1 MDIFLYICNMED
13 EEGLSDWIEVD
24 YHVVGEHR
32 VVGNRMYEIGVDRE
46 ILNNVFGIDDPL
58 SAYHKIESVKRLGE
72 IGVHV
77 TFYNR
82 NEIIHNYGK

>member
-1 MDIFLYICNMED
+1 MRFVYMDIFLYICNMED

-24 YHVVGEHR
+24 CS
-32 VVGNRMYEIGVDRE
+32 NDTLIS
-46 ILNNVFGIDDPL
+46 VFGIDNPV
-58 SAYHKIESVKRLGE
+58 SAYHKIQSVQRLEE
-72 IGVHV
+72 IGIHV

>member
-1 MDIFLYICNMED
+1 MED

-24 YHVVGEHR
+24 CS
-32 VVGNRMYEIGVDRE
+32 NDALIS
-46 ILNNVFGIDDPL
+46 VFGIDNPV

-82 NEIIHNYGK
+82 NKILHCYGK